1 MKQQSLKAKSITI
14 LICSVLFVFVIGM
27 GLFAALSAQYFIQK
41 KEQSMVEM
49 ADNLNQQVGRPLDY
63 GELSIQCEE
72 LSLSMLIKNPAGQ
85 VLYAYGNS
93 GIMSQRLD
101 DIFFDRNRDGK
112 STTLIIS
119 QTDYYTLQTFARDNR
134 DIDYIEIWGFLNNG
148 ASFLARSSYD
158 AIQTNM
164 SQSIM
169 FFGIIFLIMM
179 SIAAVIIFFIINY
192 YMEPIRRLAVFAQ
205 NLNEGDFDSKY
216 EYRHFRMD
224 EIGMLG
230 QNISE
235 IGIKMEQ
242 VIAELKTSNL
252 NLENELKAKT
262 ALEEQRKKYMSDVSH
277 ELKTPIA
284 LISGY
289 AEGLKE
295 GISDNPEDR
304 EYYCDVIIDEAEKM
318 NVLVKRLSTLNQ
330 LETGSSAVS
339 LERFDIIKVIDGF
352 LNTMSM
358 IIAEKNIDVYFDN
371 SYHEYVWSDEFL
383 FEEALV
389 NYFNNAMNHLDE
401 NRSIKIFVLKT
412 EEGNVRVTV
421 FNTGENIP
429 EEELDKLW
437 GKFYKVDKARTREYG
452 GSGLGLSIVK
462 AIADSLHKECGVY
475 NMTGGV
481 AFWIEVEAAEIPR
494 SEEEKLLVREK
505 NKSRLKFT
513 DLPIWKS
520 TAGRIIKDNSGE
532 NKKPKTNKLA
542 KAKKPAKEKTN
553 GNDKNPLKQIREN
566 LKDSKIVPKK
576 EKKNK
581 KEVNQEEN
589 NETNDATD

>member
-1 MKQQSLKAKSITI
+1 MRQQSLKAKTITI
-14 LICSVLFVFVIGM
+14 LIGAVLFAFVIGM
-27 GLFAALSAQYFIQK
+27 VLFSSLSARYFLQR
-41 KEQSMVEM
+41 KEKSMTDM
-49 ADNLNQQVGRPLDY
+49 AEELNEKMDKTLDY
-63 GELSIQCEE
+63 GELSTQCE
-72 LSLSMLIKNPAGQ
+72 LNSLSMLIKNPAGQ
-85 VLYAYGNS
+85 VLYSNGNTH
-93 GIMSQRLD
+93 ILSQRLD
-101 DIFFDRNRDGK
+101 DIFFGRNLDSAS
-112 STTLIIS
+112 STTVLVQKDNYI
-119 QTDYYTLQTFARDNR
+119 LQTYKNEKGN
-134 DIDYIEIWGFLNNG
+134 IGYLEMWGFLNNG
-148 ASFLARSSYD
+148 NSFLVRSSYE
-158 AIQTNM
+158 AIQNNI
-164 SQSIM
+164 SQTIG
-169 FFGIIFLIMM
+169 FFWIIFLIMLII
-179 SIAAVIIFFIINY
+179 SAVVIFFIINY
-192 YMEPIRRLAVFAQ
+192 YFEPIRRLARFAQ
-205 NLNEGDFDSKY
+205 NLNEGDFNTKY
-216 EYRHFRMD
+216 EYNHFRMD
-224 EIGMLG
+224 EIGILG
-230 QNISE
+230 QNISA
-235 IGIKMEQ
+235 IGMKMEQ

-284 LISGY
+284 LIAGY

-339 LERFDIIKVIDGF
+339 LERFDLIKVIDGF

-358 IIAEKNIDVYFDN
+358 IIAEKNIDIYFDN

-389 NYFNNAMNHLDE
+389 NYFNNAINHLDE
-401 NRSIKIFVLKT
+401 NRTIKIYVLKK
-412 EEGNVRVTV
+412 EDGNVRITV

-481 AFWIEVEAAEIPR
+481 AFWIEVEAAEIPKN
-494 SEEEKLLVREK
+494 EEAKLLASEN
-505 NKSRLKFT
+505 NKPRLKFT
-513 DLPIWKS
+513 NLPIWKS
-520 TAGRIIKDNSGE
+520 TVSRINRDNAGK
-532 NKKPKTNKLA
+532 
-542 KAKKPAKEKTN
+542 KAKNNFEEDKKKKANNNPKEKN
-553 GNDKNPLKQIREN
+553 SKNEKSALKKIREN
-566 LKDSKIVPKK
+566 IKVS
-576 EKKNK
+576 KKNNK
-581 KEVNQEEN
+581 TEIEKEEEN
-589 NETNDATD
+589 NATDQ